1 MIANQI
7 GYYSLILGLLIS
19 VLICGVSIK
28 DFNNNN
34 KQISQNT
41 LSLSFLQLVFVIV
54 SFLSLILSFINSDF
68 SNETV
73 FNNSHTTKPLFY
85 KISGAWGNHEGS
97 LLLWL
102 LVLTLFIF
110 IFLIKSRE
118 QPKKYRILTLLF
130 QQVII
135 IGFFLFVL
143 MTSNPFNYLFPIPLE
158 GLGLNPILQDPAL
171 AIHPPIL
178 YLGYVGTSII
188 FSSSLAAVTQ
198 NYISKEWGKH
208 IKKWILVSWI
218 FLTIG
223 IMLGS
228 IWAYYEL
235 GWGGFWFWDPVENV
249 SLMPWLTLTALL
261 HCIVV
266 LERKATLT
274 SWVVIL
280 SITTFTLSMCG
291 TFLVR
296 SGILN
301 SVHTFANDPARGIF
315 ILIFLFVL
323 ITLSLGIFFFF
334 HKENNKSSN
343 NLFWLSRETSI
354 LINNWFMMY
363 FLSVILIGTVYP
375 IFLDVISSEKI
386 SVGPPFYQKLI
397 VPFLIPFLLFM
408 SLGPRLKW
416 IKSKIE
422 NKKSLI
428 ITFIISVMLTFFII
442 KNLTTDLLF
451 YTVLISAA
459 FFLFFTTLKELFIKK
474 FNNVSQTVAHFG
486 FSLLILSI
494 LFNSILSSEIITNIK
509 IGEKYNYSKGEIF
522 FKKIEERKESNFN
535 SIIAYFEIKDENG
548 KIIELKPEI
557 RVYNQPIIITSEADI
572 RTTLLEDKFLVM
584 NLVKGNEYF
593 NIRYQV
599 KPFMVWI
606 WISVLI
612 LSFGGLISVLKKDM
626 KNKFNLFI
634 IITFLSFCFVIF
646 YKGLNA
652 PNTYAP
658 KISGKKHIPIFK
670 AKDFNSSL
678 YLNSKKIFEEDI
690 FYIVNIWASWCVPCR
705 ESTPLLMELSKN
717 QSVKLIGINY
727 RDNLN
732 NAKDFINKFG
742 NPYSQVIIDN
752 DGVHS
757 IEFGAYG
764 VPRNFYN

>member
-1 MIANQI
+1 LLTNQI
-7 GYYSLILGLLIS
+7 GYYSLILGLMLS
-19 VLICGVSIK
+19 VLLCGVSIK
-28 DFNNNN
+28 DFNRSS
-34 KQISQNT
+34 KQINQNV

-54 SFLSLILSFINSDF
+54 SFLSLILSFVNSDF

-85 KISGAWGNHEGS
+85 KISGTWGNHEGS

-110 IFLIKSRE
+110 LFLIKSKT

-130 QQVII
+130 QQIII

-143 MTSNPFNYLFPIPLE
+143 MTSNPFNYLFPIPNE

-198 NYISKEWGKH
+198 NYVSKEWGQH
-208 IKKWILVSWI
+208 IKKWVLVSWI
-218 FLTIG
+218 FLSLG

-249 SLMPWLTLTALL
+249 SLMPWLALTALL

-266 LERKATLT
+266 LERRAALK
-274 SWVVIL
+274 SWVIIL

-323 ITLSLGIFFFF
+323 IVLSLGIFFIF
-334 HKENNKSSN
+334 HKENNKNLN
-343 NLFWLSRETSI
+343 NFFWLSRETSI

-363 FLSVILIGTVYP
+363 FLSVVLIGTVYP

-386 SVGPPFYQKLI
+386 SVGPPFYHKLI
-397 VPFLIPFLLFM
+397 APFLIPFLLFM
-408 SLGPRLKW
+408 SVGPKLKW
-416 IKSKIE
+416 VKSKVE
-422 NKKSLI
+422 NKYSLI
-428 ITFIISVMLTFFII
+428 LTFVVSVTLAFFII
-442 KNLTTDLLF
+442 KNLTADILF
-451 YTVLISAA
+451 YTVLVSAA
-459 FFLFFTTLKELFIKK
+459 FFLFFTTLKELFIQKL
-474 FNNVSQTVAHFG
+474 NNTSQAIAHLG

-494 LFNSILSSEIITNIK
+494 LFNSILSSEIITNMK
-509 IGEKYNYSKGEIF
+509 VGEKYNYSKGEIF

-535 SIIAYFEIKDENG
+535 SITAYFEVKDLKG
-548 KIIELKPEI
+548 RMVELKPEI
-557 RVYNQPIIITSEADI
+557 RIYNQPIIVTSEADI
-572 RTTLLEDKFLVM
+572 KTTLLEDKFIVM

-606 WISVLI
+606 WISVLL
-612 LSFGGLISVLKKDM
+612 LSFGGAM
-626 KNKFNLFI
+626 GLFK
-634 IITFLSFCFVIF
+634 TR
-646 YKGLNA
+646 
-652 PNTYAP
+652 T
-658 KISGKKHIPIFK
+658 
-670 AKDFNSSL
+670 
-678 YLNSKKIFEEDI
+678 
-690 FYIVNIWASWCVPCR
+690 
-705 ESTPLLMELSKN
+705 
-717 QSVKLIGINY
+717 
-727 RDNLN
+727 
-732 NAKDFINKFG
+732 
-742 NPYSQVIIDN
+742 
-752 DGVHS
+752 
-757 IEFGAYG
+757 
-764 VPRNFYN
+764 

>member
-1 MIANQI
+1 MLANQI
-7 GYYSLILGLLIS
+7 GYYSLILGLLLS
-19 VLICGVSIK
+19 ALLCGVSIK
-28 DFNNNN
+28 DFNNAN
-34 KQISQNT
+34 KQINQNI

-54 SFLSLILSFINSDF
+54 SFLSLIISFINSDF

-85 KISGAWGNHEGS
+85 KISGTWGNHEGS

-110 IFLIKSRE
+110 LFLIKSRE

-130 QQVII
+130 QQIII

-143 MTSNPFNYLFPIPLE
+143 MTSNPFNYLFPIPNE

-198 NYISKEWGKH
+198 NYVSKEWGKH
-208 IKKWILVSWI
+208 IKKWVLVSWI

-266 LERKATLT
+266 LERRTALA

-315 ILIFLFVL
+315 ILIFLFALIVL
-323 ITLSLGIFFFF
+323 SVGIFFIF

-343 NLFWLSRETSI
+343 NFFWLSRETSI

-363 FLSVILIGTVYP
+363 FLSVVLIGTVYP

-422 NKKSLI
+422 NKNSLI
-428 ITFIISVMLTFFII
+428 IIFIISVMLTFFII
-442 KNLTTDLLF
+442 KNLTTDVLF

-474 FNNVSQTVAHFG
+474 FDNISQTVSHFG

-509 IGEKYNYSKGEIF
+509 IGERYDYNKGEIF
-522 FKKIEERKESNFN
+522 FKKIEERKESNFK
-535 SIIAYFEIKDENG
+535 SIIASFEIKDKNG
-548 KIIELKPEI
+548 KTIELKPEI
-557 RVYNQPIIITSEADI
+557 RIYNQPVIITSEADI

-593 NIRYQV
+593 NIRYQI

-606 WISVLI
+606 WISVLL
-612 LSFGGLISVLKKDM
+612 LSLGGLMS
-626 KNKFNLFI
+626 LF
-634 IITFLSFCFVIF
+634 
-646 YKGLNA
+646 KR
-652 PNTYAP
+652 
-658 KISGKKHIPIFK
+658 KI
-670 AKDFNSSL
+670 
-678 YLNSKKIFEEDI
+678 
-690 FYIVNIWASWCVPCR
+690 
-705 ESTPLLMELSKN
+705 
-717 QSVKLIGINY
+717 
-727 RDNLN
+727 
-732 NAKDFINKFG
+732 
-742 NPYSQVIIDN
+742 
-752 DGVHS
+752 
-757 IEFGAYG
+757 
-764 VPRNFYN
+764 

>member
-1 MIANQI
+1 MLANQI
-7 GYYSLILGLLIS
+7 GYYSLILGLLLS
-19 VLICGVSIK
+19 VLLCGVSIK
-28 DFNNNN
+28 DFNKTN
-34 KQISQNT
+34 KQINQNI

-54 SFLSLILSFINSDF
+54 SFLSLIISFINSDF

-85 KISGAWGNHEGS
+85 KISGTWGNHEGS

-110 IFLIKSRE
+110 LFLIKSRE

-130 QQVII
+130 QQIII

-143 MTSNPFNYLFPIPLE
+143 ITSNPFNYLFPIPNE

-198 NYISKEWGKH
+198 NYVTKEWGQH
-208 IKKWILVSWI
+208 IKKWVLVSWI

-266 LERKATLT
+266 LERRASLT
-274 SWVVIL
+274 SWAVVL

-315 ILIFLFVL
+315 ILIFLFAL
-323 ITLSLGIFFFF
+323 IVLSLGIFFIF

-343 NLFWLSRETSI
+343 NFFWLSRETSI

-363 FLSVILIGTVYP
+363 FLAVVLIGTVYP
-375 IFLDVISSEKI
+375 VFLDVISSEKI

-422 NKKSLI
+422 NKNSLI

-442 KNLTTDLLF
+442 KNLTADLLF

-474 FNNVSQTVAHFG
+474 FNNISQTVSHFG

-509 IGEKYNYSKGEIF
+509 IGERYDYNKGEIF
-522 FKKIEERKESNFN
+522 FKKIEERNESNFN
-535 SIIAYFEIKDENG
+535 SIIASFEIKDKNG
-548 KIIELKPEI
+548 KTIELKPEI
-557 RVYNQPIIITSEADI
+557 RIYNQPIIITSEADI

-606 WISVLI
+606 WISVLL
-612 LSFGGLISVLKKDM
+612 LSLGGLMS
-626 KNKFNLFI
+626 LF
-634 IITFLSFCFVIF
+634 
-646 YKGLNA
+646 K
-652 PNTYAP
+652 
-658 KISGKKHIPIFK
+658 
-670 AKDFNSSL
+670 
-678 YLNSKKIFEEDI
+678 
-690 FYIVNIWASWCVPCR
+690 R
-705 ESTPLLMELSKN
+705 E
-717 QSVKLIGINY
+717 I
-727 RDNLN
+727 
-732 NAKDFINKFG
+732 
-742 NPYSQVIIDN
+742 
-752 DGVHS
+752 
-757 IEFGAYG
+757 
-764 VPRNFYN
+764 